1 MSLMWFF
8 IILFFII
15 VIQRI
20 LETFSRR
27 TRKIGEIRQRW
38 TFSLLFVAHAI
49 VIVGSIVEYLL
60 LKRDISLIVMSF
72 GITLYL
78 CGLIGRNW
86 SIRTLGEY
94 WSIHLEIRRD
104 HKLIRNGPYKY
115 VRHPAYLCIIL
126 EVCGIPLIVNS
137 YFTFLFAVAVYI
149 PLILLRIYYE
159 EKEHLKIFGPEYL
172 EYKRQVGALF
182 PIKKMSNH
190 RSRVE
195 ILPGQGQVDK

>member
-1 MSLMWFF
+1 MSLTWFF
-8 IILFFII
+8 IIFFSII

-20 LETFSRR
+20 LETFSQRAK
-27 TRKIGEIRQRW
+27 KIGEVRQRW

-49 VIVGSIVEYLL
+49 VIVGSILEYLL
-60 LKRDISLIVMSF
+60 LKRDISLIVTFF
-72 GITLYL
+72 GIILYL

-94 WSIHLEIRRD
+94 WSIHLEIRKD

-115 VRHPAYLCIIL
+115 VRHPAYLCIIF

-137 YFTFLFAVAVYI
+137 YFTFLCAVVVYT

-159 EKEHLKIFGPEYL
+159 EKEHLKIFGLEYL
-172 EYKRQVGALF
+172 EYKRQVSALF
-182 PIKKMSNH
+182 PIKKMSKH

-195 ILPGQGQVDK
+195 RLPEQVDK